1 MQRTS
6 LSEQG
11 RRWLDRPLPA
21 RALARLV
28 SHVSIKPAMMNDG
41 PVHVFSIKEKEKIDL
56 LRLNV

>member
-41 PVHVFSIKEKEKIDL
+41 PVHVFSIKEKEKK
-56 LRLNV
+56 